1 MYGLCADCK
10 GWCHGFGS
18 FFTDGLFNGKHNYW
32 CTLDRHCLGKL
43 LMDCHVAALFMVFDT
58 ILRCFLLSGACH
70 EMRLVN
76 MFI

>member
-1 MYGLCADCK
+1 MIVVLCMGNVLIVRA
-10 GWCHGFGS
+10 GVMVS
-18 FFTDGLFNGKHNYW
+18 VVSLHNYW
-32 CTLDRHCLGKL
+32 CRLDRHCLGTL